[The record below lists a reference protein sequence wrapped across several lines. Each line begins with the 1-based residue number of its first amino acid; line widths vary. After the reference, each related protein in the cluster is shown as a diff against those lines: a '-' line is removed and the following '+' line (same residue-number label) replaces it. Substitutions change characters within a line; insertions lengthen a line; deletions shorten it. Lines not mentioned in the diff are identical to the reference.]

1 MIKTNFTAKI
11 AKNFRTIANNEHKGM
26 NAAIRTLKSVWESNN
41 TDLSEAI
48 EAAKNDGLTIDDF
61 SSDYILKNLAGTKW
75 VSEDGKTI
83 LKNEKGQMVGKTT
96 WTPGQVVDYVRRA
109 NNERLRKVNAI
120 AKDVK

>member
-1 MIKTNFTAKI
+1 MKKTNFTAKV
-11 AKNFRTIANNEHKGM
+11 AKNFRTIANKEHKGM

-41 TDLSEAI
+41 TDLNEAI

-61 SSDYILKNLAGTKW
+61 SAEYILKNLAGTKW

-83 LKNEKGQMVGKTT
+83 LKNKKGEMVNKDT

-109 NNERLRKVNAI
+109 NAEKIRKEN
-120 AKDVK
+120 KESK

>member
-1 MIKTNFTAKI
+1 
-11 AKNFRTIANNEHKGM
+11 M

-41 TDLSEAI
+41 TDLNEAI

-61 SSDYILKNLAGTKW
+61 SAEYIIKHLTGTKW
-75 VSEDGKTI
+75 VSEGAI
-83 LKNEKGQMVGKTT
+83 LTNKKGQMVGKTT

>member
-1 MIKTNFTAKI
+1 MAKTNFTAKT
-11 AKNFRTIANNEHKGM
+11 ANNLRKVANNEHKGM

-41 TDLSEAI
+41 TDLNEAI

-61 SSDYILKNLAGTKW
+61 SSEYIIKHLTGTKW

-83 LKNEKGQMVGKTT
+83 LMNKKSQMVAKST

-109 NNERLRKVNAI
+109 NAERLRKVNAI

>member
-1 MIKTNFTAKI
+1 MIKTNFTAKV
-11 AKNFRTIANNEHKGM
+11 AKNFRTIANKEHKGM

-41 TDLSEAI
+41 TDLNEAI
-48 EAAKNDGLTIDDF
+48 EAAKNDGLAIDDF
-61 SSDYILKNLAGTKW
+61 SAEYIIKHLTGTKW
-75 VSEDGKTI
+75 VNEGAI
-83 LKNEKGQMVGKTT
+83 LTNKKGEMVAKTT

>member
-1 MIKTNFTAKI
+1 MIKTNFTAKT
-11 AKNFRTIANNEHKGM
+11 ANNLRQVANNEHKGM
-26 NAAIRTLKSVWESNN
+26 NAAIRTLKQVWSDRA
-41 TDLSEAI
+41 TDLNEAI

-61 SSDYILKNLAGTKW
+61 SSEYILKNLAGTKW

-83 LKNEKGQMVGKTT
+83 LKNEKGKMVAKST

>member
-1 MIKTNFTAKI
+1 MIKTNFTAKT
-11 AKNFRTIANNEHKGM
+11 ANNLRKVANNEHKGM

-41 TDLSEAI
+41 TDLNEAI

-61 SSDYILKNLAGTKW
+61 SSEYIIKHLTGTKW

-83 LKNEKGQMVGKTT
+83 LMNKKSQMVAKST

-109 NNERLRKVNAI
+109 NAERLRKVNAI

>member
-1 MIKTNFTAKI
+1 MIKTNFTAKT
-11 AKNFRTIANNEHKGM
+11 ANNLRKVANNEHKGM
-26 NAAIRTLKSVWESNN
+26 NAAIRTLKGVWESNN
-41 TDLSEAI
+41 TDLNEAI

-61 SSDYILKNLAGTKW
+61 SAEYIIKNLAGTKW
-75 VSEDGKTI
+75 VNEGAI
-83 LKNEKGQMVGKTT
+83 LVNKKGQMVAKTT